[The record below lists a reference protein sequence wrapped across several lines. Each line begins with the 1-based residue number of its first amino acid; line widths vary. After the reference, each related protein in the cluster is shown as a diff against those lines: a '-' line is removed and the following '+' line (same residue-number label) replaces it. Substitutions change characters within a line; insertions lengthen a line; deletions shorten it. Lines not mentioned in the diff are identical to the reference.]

1 MADEKPKI
9 ISVLPGPA
17 TEGRKVGIW
26 DVDKAHPGGEAWVAP
41 GADSD
46 KEPKPVEVAETGAVL
61 QALTD
66 GRLVRAGSPEA
77 KALEAPRAGAK

>member
-46 KEPKPVEVAETGAVL
+46 KEPKPVEVAETGAERRSRAVP
-61 QALTD
+61 
-66 GRLVRAGSPEA
+66 RLPRMSSEA
-77 KALEAPRAGAK
+77 